1 MKARAILSV
10 ALVAMALI
18 VFVKFHFIKY
28 EGGGGYVLWKDDNAY
43 LFMYD
48 RPFGYRLSAMS
59 YILEPVKEYFYAPAL
74 PAVDKWNLSII
85 RITPAGVERHD
96 QESAVDID
104 DFTAIDGEIYAD
116 CPGGVCKLTNGRF
129 QLISGQEEQKM
140 GGEGRLSKGEFAAV
154 DGWSKRAINRA
165 RTGDDSGHYEFT
177 INLGEGTKLVMR
189 GGIPFQSTFFALI
202 THPRESGTTNSAL
215 GESAPKSI
223 ISSFPGESKEHISI
237 IGKWQASH
245 LLWRDQ

>member
-1 MKARAILSV
+1 MKARTILSV
-10 ALVAMALI
+10 AIIAIALL

-28 EGGGGYVLWKDDNAY
+28 EGGGGYVLWKDDAAY

-48 RPFGYRLSAMS
+48 AYSGYRLSTML
-59 YILEPVKEYFYAPAL
+59 YILEPVKEYFYAPVL
-74 PAVDKWNLSII
+74 PEIDKRNLAII

-96 QESAVDID
+96 QESTVDIE
-104 DFTAIDGEIYAD
+104 DFTAIDGEIYAH

-177 INLGEGTKLVMR
+177 INLGEGAKLVMR
-189 GGIPFQSTFFALI
+189 GGNPVSVDLLRPD
-202 THPRESGTTNSAL
+202 HPSERVWYHEQRTRRVSAKDYNQL
-215 GESAPKSI
+215 FPEPK
-223 ISSFPGESKEHISI
+223 
-237 IGKWQASH
+237 
-245 LLWRDQ
+245 